1 MLNAK
6 SFLLRDIQGVE
17 KSGLSPPGDWRNHG
31 LVCCSKDQGLR
42 PGGNME
48 WRRLVGV

>member
-17 KSGLSPPGDWRNHG
+17 KSGLSPPGG
-31 LVCCSKDQGLR
+31 LEEPR
-42 PGGNME
+42 A
-48 WRRLVGV
+48 GVL